1 MHGQYTLVQTIL
13 FFSIVG
19 LILGAYFLSMPKPI
33 VMLPCTILA
42 LLSLGILVAF
52 VLTQPTGPWFWAGAV
67 YAGLHS
73 SFVLLSCW
81 MFARQPSRS
90 WLLERL
96 GGNLAGSE

>member
-1 MHGQYTLVQTIL
+1 MHGQYNLVQVIL
-13 FFSIVG
+13 FLSIVG
-19 LILGAYFLSMPKPI
+19 LIVGAYFLSVRKAM

-42 LLSLGILVAF
+42 FLSLGILMAF

-67 YAGLHS
+67 YAGLLA

-96 GGNLAGSE
+96 GSDFAGSE